1 MSMMRWHQAA
11 RIAGWRLHKVYT
23 RQWSFPTNAG
33 KVLFSCS
40 SKLSEEEVFS
50 ALYIPGSRGTTADGV
65 VTPYL
70 DFSKQFEDVAL
81 LEQSVAQRCMDIDV
95 NGIARKW
102 SQWKELEKQ
111 RSDLEEKKA
120 ALTKSVNKLQK
131 SKKNKEQ
138 ENVLKEQGK
147 KIRNETKA
155 LTQKLWDLEEV
166 AITGA
171 LSLPNDLHES
181 TGTSDKLFFSLSKK
195 PVFTFDPKSHID
207 LGTTSE
213 ELEFVDNSPTAYYLK
228 NRLALLEL
236 VCNDY
241 FLTTMNNQGFSM
253 MSNSDFVK
261 AAIIEG
267 CGVHF
272 RDRPQHN
279 RLSTGAG
286 HDTTPLHL
294 VGGGSLQA
302 FSAYFTKQIIEKS
315 DHLPVKVITTGHN
328 YSPSEPS
335 SLTHPG
341 LLGCRQSS
349 VVDGFVLYEDVGEQE
364 KTLLQEAVVMV
375 TECYLHLG
383 VHFQV
388 VQYSAKKL
396 DVHESAAIGFLMFS
410 PHTGQH
416 HKVARISLCGDYISR
431 RLWTLC
437 RKDKSASFVSMLHIR
452 ACHTAHLLA
461 LLMENGQE
469 EDGTYRLPGCLQS
482 AVDSF

>member
-1 MSMMRWHQAA
+1 MMRCYQAA
-11 RIAGWRLHKVYT
+11 RLAGRHLHRLCTHH
-23 RQWSFPTNAG
+23 WNFPTKTG

-40 SKLSEEEVFS
+40 SELSEEDVFS
-50 ALYIPGSRGTTADGV
+50 ALYIPGSRATTADGV

-81 LEQSVAQRCMDIDV
+81 LEHSVTQRCMNIDV

-102 SQWKELEKQ
+102 SEWKELEKL

-120 ALTKSVNKLQK
+120 TLTKAVKTLQK
-131 SKKNKEQ
+131 NKKDKEQ
-138 ENVLKEQGK
+138 VNVLKEHGK
-147 KIRNETKA
+147 KIRNEAKA
-155 LTQKLWDLEEV
+155 LTQKIWDLEEV
-166 AITGA
+166 AVIGA
-171 LSLPNDLHES
+171 LSLPNNLHES
-181 TGTSDKLFFSLSKK
+181 TGTNDKLFFSLSKK
-195 PVFTFDPKSHID
+195 PVFSFHPKSHID
-207 LGTTSE
+207 LGSTSE
-213 ELEFVDNSPTAYYLK
+213 ELEIVDNSPTAYYLK

-241 FLTTMNNQGFSM
+241 FLSTMNNQGFSM

-261 AAIIEG
+261 AAIMEG
-267 CGVHF
+267 CGIHS

-315 DHLPVKVITTGHN
+315 DHLPIKVITTGRN
-328 YSPSEPS
+328 YSSSGPS

-349 VVDGFVLYEDVGEQE
+349 VVDGFVLYEDVGVQE
-364 KTLLQEAVVMV
+364 KTLLQDAMVMV

-383 VHFQV
+383 VHFQM

-396 DVHESAAIGFLMFS
+396 DVHESAAVGFLMFS
-410 PHTGQH
+410 PHTGQYH
-416 HKVARISLCGDYISR
+416 EVARISLCGDYISR

-469 EDGTYRLPGCLQS
+469 ENGTYRLPGCLQS